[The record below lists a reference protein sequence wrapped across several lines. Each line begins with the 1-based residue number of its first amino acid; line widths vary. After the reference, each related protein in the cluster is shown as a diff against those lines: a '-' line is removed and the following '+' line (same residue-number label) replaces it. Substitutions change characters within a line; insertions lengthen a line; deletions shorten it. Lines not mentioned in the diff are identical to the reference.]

1 MGSRGQRRQTVAM
14 SDQASFWDF
23 SLTFYA
29 RPGVADLCLDLQDR
43 FGVDVN
49 VLLYLL
55 WQASRRRR
63 LDASEV
69 GEVIA
74 LVEEWRR
81 QVVLPLR
88 GARRFL
94 KQPAPS
100 WPAAEIHVFRERI
113 KADELQAER
122 LQQETMERQFARLGT
137 LAEVMTAARANCEAY
152 AQLLAATFPQQ
163 HVASLVTQLTDLSSS
178 HH

>member
-1 MGSRGQRRQTVAM
+1 M
-14 SDQASFWDF
+14 SDQASFWSF

-29 RPGVADLCLDLQDR
+29 RPGVADLCLDLQDH
-43 FGVDVN
+43 FAVDVN
-49 VLLYLL
+49 MLLFLL

-63 LDASEV
+63 LDASEI

-74 LVEEWRR
+74 LVEGWRR

-94 KQPAPS
+94 KQPGPS
-100 WPAAEIHVFRERI
+100 WPAAEVHVFRERI

-122 LQQETMERQFARLGT
+122 LQQETMARQFAQLGT
-137 LAEVMTAARANCEAY
+137 SAEVMTAARANCEAY
-152 AQLLAATFPQQ
+152 AQLLAVEFPQQ
-163 HVASLVTQLTDLSSS
+163 HVASLVTEVTGVASSQN
-178 HH
+178 

>member
-1 MGSRGQRRQTVAM
+1 MP
-14 SDQASFWDF
+14 DQASFWNF

-43 FGVDVN
+43 FAVDVN
-49 VLLYLL
+49 MLLYLL

-63 LDASEV
+63 LDAGEI

-74 LVEEWRR
+74 QVEPWRR
-81 QVVLPLR
+81 HVVLPLR
-88 GARRFL
+88 GVRRYL

-100 WPAAEIHVFRERI
+100 WPAAEVHLFRERI

-122 LQQETMERQFARLGT
+122 LQQETMERQFAHFGT
-137 LAEVMTAARANCEAY
+137 PAEITTAAQANCEAY
-152 AQLLAATFPQQ
+152 AQLLAVQFPQQ
-163 HVASLVTQLTDLSSS
+163 HIAGLVTQLTEV
-178 HH
+178 